1 VDKMRTYIISYKKI
15 KYSIEARNRKIAG
28 VILDYAIKGNTLH
41 LFAV

>member
-1 VDKMRTYIISYKKI
+1 MKTYIISYKKV

-28 VILDYAIKGNTLH
+28 IVLGYAIRGNTLH